1 MTFIHGYLLAGLVL
15 VGVPVLLHLIMRQK
29 PKQLAFPA
37 FRFLRQKAR
46 INQRKIRLQHWLL
59 LALRMLL
66 IAALCFALARPR
78 LAASRVPFGGEQAV
92 AAVLVFDTSASME
105 YTVDRTRLDEAKR
118 RAGEILDDLAPN
130 SLIAVFDTGD
140 EAGGDEPESEWLGG
154 SQLRSRIDS
163 LHIRP
168 ANAPVNRQIER
179 AYRLLEK
186 VGEGSEAPPRFL
198 FVFSDRTRASWDQ
211 AAAKKLKRAEGVN
224 TVYVDVGV
232 DNPKDLAITNV
243 EVEPP
248 VVAPGGKVTIKATV
262 RATGAD
268 HENEL
273 SCQLDP
279 EPEAERQPDRQ
290 AVTLPRGQGRIYP
303 FERDA
308 PAKPDGVKEMA
319 FHVVVKLGTT
329 DALPSNNVR
338 HATFLVRDKRKVLA
352 IVNEKAA
359 EAKVL
364 RAALDATGTFQCDV
378 KTVAEA
384 AALDAKELQAYPVV
398 WLFEVPRPTEGLWGD
413 LAAFVKRGG
422 GLAVVPA
429 GNEQVEALDDFN
441 REGVA
446 ANVLPAKL
454 VQLVKVPADERGVP
468 WAGFS
473 GQHPLTKPFNDWSRT
488 TSANFNDPNTQPLA
502 NGYWV
507 VNPVEKEG
515 GVIASY
521 DDQTK
526 RPALVE
532 RHVGAGTVV
541 LFTTPLSALRDRA
554 MDKAGLRPW
563 HNYWFE
569 DSNFFA
575 LELAD
580 LTCRYLGGDSTTLD
594 LNYQCGH
601 PVTVP
606 MPPAPFAPP
615 FTLQGPDV
623 TPAES
628 NIPAPDNSPTLA
640 ITQALG
646 PGNFTVV
653 DAKGKPFA
661 GFSLNVRAEESDLER
676 VPVEDIEAALG
687 EGVVLAPERKLNVGD
702 VLQSRWAPPVELLPY
717 FMMFL
722 FLVLTVESLLANF
735 FYRRQP
741 PSPAEPQPQP
751 QGVAP

>member
-15 VGVPVLLHLIMRQK
+15 VGVPILLHLIMRQK

-59 LALRMLL
+59 LALRVLL
-66 IAALCFALARPR
+66 IAALCLALARPR
-78 LAASRVPFGGEQAV
+78 LAANRVPFGGEQAV

-130 SLIAVFDTGD
+130 SLVAVFDTGD
-140 EAGGDEPESEWLGG
+140 EAGSDEPGDEWLSG
-154 SQLRSRIDS
+154 SQLRARVEG
-163 LHIRP
+163 LRVRP

-179 AYRLLEK
+179 AYRLLQK
-186 VGEGSEAPPRFL
+186 VGDGTEAPPRFL
-198 FVFSDRTRASWDQ
+198 FIFSDRTRESWDY
-211 AAAKKLKRAEGVN
+211 AAAKKTQPAEGVN

-232 DNPKDLAITNV
+232 DNPKDLAIDKL

-248 VVAPGGKVTIKATV
+248 VVAPGGKVTIRATV

-268 HENEL
+268 HDNEL

-279 EPEAERQPDRQ
+279 EPDGDRQPDR
-290 AVTLPRGQGRIYP
+290 LPVKLRKGDSEIYT
-303 FERDA
+303 FERTA
-308 PAKPDGVKEMA
+308 PAKPDGVKEA
-319 FHVVVKLGTT
+319 AYHVVVKLGTA
-329 DALPSNNVR
+329 DALPWNNVR
-338 HATFLVRDKRKVLA
+338 HATFLVRDKRKVLTL
-352 IVNEKAA
+352 VNEKAD
-359 EAKVL
+359 EAKVW
-364 RAALDATGTFQCDV
+364 RAALNAIGTFQCDV

-384 AALDAKELQAYPVV
+384 AGLDAKEWQAYHVV
-398 WLFEVPRPTEGLWGD
+398 CLFEVPRPTEGLWGQ

-422 GLAVVPA
+422 GLAIVPA
-429 GNEQVEALDDFN
+429 GNEQTPALDDFN
-441 REGVA
+441 REGLA
-446 ANVLPAKL
+446 AKLLPAKL
-454 VQLVKVPADERGVP
+454 VQLVKVPADQRGVP

-473 GQHPLTKPFNDWSRT
+473 GQHPLTKPFYEWSRT
-488 TSANFNDPNTQPLA
+488 TSADFTDPATQPLA
-502 NGYWV
+502 NGYWEV
-507 VNPVEKEG
+507 EPVEKEG
-515 GVIASY
+515 EVIASY
-521 DDQTK
+521 DDK
-526 RPALVE
+526 AKHPALVE
-532 RHVGAGTVV
+532 RHVGAGAVV
-541 LFTTPLSALRDRA
+541 LFTTPLSAREIERN
-554 MDKAGLRPW
+554 RPW

-569 DSNFFA
+569 DS
-575 LELAD
+575 LAFGLPLVD
-580 LTCRYLGGDSTTLD
+580 LTCRYLGGDATTLD
-594 LNYQCGH
+594 LNYQCGQ

-606 MPPAPFAPP
+606 MPPPPFSPP
-615 FTLQGPDV
+615 FTLQGPDL
-623 TPAES
+623 TPSES
-628 NIPAPDNSPTLA
+628 GVPAPDNSPTLA

-661 GFSLNVRAEESDLER
+661 GFSLNIRAEEGNLER

-687 EGVVLAPERKLNVGD
+687 KDVVLAPERKLNVGD

-717 FMMFL
+717 LMMFL
-722 FLVLTVESLLANF
+722 LLVLTVESLLANF

-741 PSPAEPQPQP
+741 PSPEPQP